1 MSRSL
6 RTFAV
11 AVLATVALPLSSAV
25 AQGAFTPGSKLVS
38 VGLLSDNGTGVAG
51 SFEYSLLELAP
62 NLTLGIGGTVGYFS
76 QDAGVIGKFTS
87 LPILANGNVHLALPD
102 VPQLDLYGGI
112 AVGIVRYSYDSNFNF
127 PGDNDLYSDSD
138 TVVGFNIGG
147 RWMFTPKFGAFA
159 QLGLGDVPEL
169 YLGGSLKF

>member
-1 MSRSL
+1 MRNSFRSL
-6 RTFAV
+6 AV

-25 AQGAFTPGSKLVS
+25 AQGAFTPGQKMVS
-38 VGLLSDNGTGVAG
+38 VGLLSDGGTGVAG

-76 QDAGVIGKFTS
+76 QDAGVFGDFTS
-87 LPILANGNVHLALPD
+87 MPILANGNVHLVLPD

-112 AVGIVRYSYDSNFNF
+112 SVGIIRYSYDDNFSGLGADF
-127 PGDNDLYSDSD
+127 SDSD
-138 TVVGFNIGG
+138 TAVGFNIGG

-159 QLGLGDVPEL
+159 QLGLADSPEL

>member
-1 MSRSL
+1 MRNSFRSL
-6 RTFAV
+6 AV

-25 AQGAFTPGSKLVS
+25 AQGAFTPGTKMVS
-38 VGLLSDNGTGVAG
+38 VGLLSDGGTGVAG

-76 QDAGVIGKFTS
+76 ESNLGFS
-87 LPILANGNVHLALPD
+87 RSSMPILANGNVHLALPD

-112 AVGIVRYSYDSNFNF
+112 AVGIVRFSYDTGF
-127 PGDNDLYSDSD
+127 PGRNDASDSD
-138 TVVGFNIGG
+138 TVVGVNVGG
-147 RWMFTPKFGAFA
+147 RWMFTPEFGAFA